1 MSPSP
6 APQYLSLERAMD
18 FIGDE
23 DGVLT
28 LLHTLHQTLGD
39 DLSRIAA
46 HVEAG
51 DVQSANFLLHQL
63 KGFVPVFCVD
73 SLVDIGGAGRA
84 PEQSRCGFGGAGG
97 LPNIGAANWPNC
109 DHEVATH
116 LGHSS
121 RRSRQTSPGSAVG

>member
-6 APQYLSLERAMD
+6 VPQYLSLERALD

-23 DGVLT
+23 EGVMT
-28 LLHTLHQTLGD
+28 LLRTLHQTLGD

-73 SLVDIGGAGRA
+73 SLVELVVQAEHLSKAGSAAEVRA
-84 PEQSRCGFGGAGG
+84 AYQTLAPQLAQ
-97 LPNIGAANWPNC
+97 LQ
-109 DHEVATH
+109 HEVATH
-116 LGHSS
+116 LGL
-121 RRSRQTSPGSAVG
+121 

>member
-1 MSPSP
+1 MSSSLT
-6 APQYLSLERAMD
+6 PQYLSIERAMD
-18 FIGDE
+18 FLGDE

-28 LLHTLHQTLGD
+28 LLNTLHQTLGD

-73 SLVDIGGAGRA
+73 SLVELVVHAEHLSKD
-84 PEQSRCGFGGAGG
+84 
-97 LPNIGAANWPNC
+97 GAASEVRAAYQTLAPKLAQLR
-109 DHEVATH
+109 DEVATH
-116 LGHSS
+116 LG
-121 RRSRQTSPGSAVG
+121 R

>member
-73 SLVDIGGAGRA
+73 SLVELVVHAEQLSKAGGASEVRA
-84 PEQSRCGFGGAGG
+84 AYQTLAPKLAQ
-97 LPNIGAANWPNC
+97 LH
-109 DHEVATH
+109 HEVATH
-116 LGHSS
+116 LGH
-121 RRSRQTSPGSAVG
+121 